1 MTKKGIAP
9 HSNSLPRRGE
19 RANRRIFLGFEENGL
34 DVRFDCVCAAG
45 QGIEIAVG
53 AFFNAKGDVD
63 VKTLQLIP
71 PNDEIISATLEYLV
85 HSLNSAR

>member
-34 DVRFDCVCAAG
+34 DVRCDGVCAAG
-45 QGIEIAVG
+45 QGIEVAVG
-53 AFFNAKGDVD
+53 AFADTERNVD
-63 VKTLQLIP
+63 IETLQLIP
-71 PNDEIISATLEYLV
+71 PNQTDELV
-85 HSLNSAR
+85 IYPTKKWSVD